1 MPLMVDDIFRSQ
13 ISAFYNHTIID
24 NLINDYLTHTGR
36 ISAQLL
42 SYIFFNKNMH
52 YMLYIAD
59 AISAILLNV
68 LIVYMYKIITDR
80 TQPSSDSKYLTY
92 ISIFIITFTLSAFIA
107 STMWRMVAIQ
117 YLWGISACVYTA
129 YILIYKNK
137 INVFFAIFIGAFI
150 GIYNEEIFAFCFV
163 LLLTSIFYK
172 YRCKQ
177 LNNNVIVLLVVL
189 FIFGIISCLA
199 PGNINRAHGEVMKFG
214 YSVYIDHVI
223 TLFLAVFRSLL
234 LLPFLI
240 LSYKST
246 ERNERLRGIQKQ
258 VIKISLILTFLVSLI
273 FFRYAGTGRLY
284 MPYIVL
290 YFCVICYNTRII
302 DIITNNVKLKKY
314 SYSFAVVSLLLLL
327 YGSTY
332 INTRFNQRLD
342 TINNNRDKSICL
354 DEISSP
360 VGYLIY
366 FKDFNAYGENKGK
379 HDYRNYNKDYS
390 SYFNIK
396 QVSYC

>member
-1 MPLMVDDIFRSQ
+1 
-13 ISAFYNHTIID
+13 
-24 NLINDYLTHTGR
+24 
-36 ISAQLL
+36 
-42 SYIFFNKNMH
+42 
-52 YMLYIAD
+52 
-59 AISAILLNV
+59 
-68 LIVYMYKIITDR
+68 
-80 TQPSSDSKYLTY
+80 
-92 ISIFIITFTLSAFIA
+92 
-107 STMWRMVAIQ
+107 
-117 YLWGISACVYTA
+117 
-129 YILIYKNK
+129 
-137 INVFFAIFIGAFI
+137 
-150 GIYNEEIFAFCFV
+150 
-163 LLLTSIFYK
+163 
-172 YRCKQ
+172 
-177 LNNNVIVLLVVL
+177 
-189 FIFGIISCLA
+189 
-199 PGNINRAHGEVMKFG
+199 
-214 YSVYIDHVI
+214 
-223 TLFLAVFRSLL
+223 
-234 LLPFLI
+234 
-240 LSYKST
+240 
-246 ERNERLRGIQKQ
+246 
-258 VIKISLILTFLVSLI
+258 
-273 FFRYAGTGRLY
+273 